1 MDTLSYVVACNILK
15 LRAKAG
21 LSRLAL
27 ASEAGI
33 GQDTLHDIEH
43 ACINSSVRTIDK
55 IADALG
61 VPSYQLFAGVVS
73 ASFQGRA
80 AHRIFAQGSVTLTF
94 AFSPALSLHRLRHA
108 SCPEFP

>member
-1 MDTLSYVVACNILK
+1 MDTLSYVVACNILN
-15 LRAKAG
+15 LRARAG

-61 VPSYQLFAGVVS
+61 VPSYQLFAGWYPPHS
-73 ASFQGRA
+73 KA
-80 AHRIFAQGSVTLTF
+80 APLIEFLLK
-94 AFSPALSLHRLRHA
+94 AL
-108 SCPEFP
+108 